1 MGETVAER
9 GRREVRRTVIDAEAL
24 QRLDPSA
31 WRRHYAD
38 LVEMADAFLN
48 RNYAGIP
55 HRGDVRDEAI
65 SRLFRAVP
73 RLRDPGRFRPF
84 FYELLCRT
92 ANETLRLAKRRQEA
106 ERIHE
111 RIHRVADH
119 AAPTPEEAAML
130 LLDLKRAFGGLSRLH
145 QEICALRFQN
155 LTWER
160 IGKALSRSY
169 KSLAREFQ
177 RLNQVLENS
186 LHPEVLHRHPRM
198 VTHFFEERARELF
211 GEDRLA
217 TLLTDD
223 PAPDWTSEPV
233 ALGETVR

>member
-1 MGETVAER
+1 
-9 GRREVRRTVIDAEAL
+9 
-24 QRLDPSA
+24 
-31 WRRHYAD
+31 
-38 LVEMADAFLN
+38 
-48 RNYAGIP
+48 
-55 HRGDVRDEAI
+55 
-65 SRLFRAVP
+65 
-73 RLRDPGRFRPF
+73 
-84 FYELLCRT
+84 
-92 ANETLRLAKRRQEA
+92 
-106 ERIHE
+106 
-111 RIHRVADH
+111 
-119 AAPTPEEAAML
+119 ML